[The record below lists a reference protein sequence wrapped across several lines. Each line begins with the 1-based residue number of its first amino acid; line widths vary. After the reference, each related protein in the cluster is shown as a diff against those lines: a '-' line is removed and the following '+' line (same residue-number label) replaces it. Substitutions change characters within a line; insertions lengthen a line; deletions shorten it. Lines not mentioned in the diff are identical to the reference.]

1 MLLDRYSS
9 VVALRLMARR
19 QEYPLAQAASDFVI
33 LKTPAAVPAGP
44 ATIVMV
50 VDGRER
56 RWEVVIPE
64 SAGAAE
70 RIRTQLV

>member
-1 MLLDRYSS
+1 MRL
-9 VVALRLMARR
+9 VARG
-19 QEYPLAQAASDFVI
+19 QEYPLAQAAPDFVI

-50 VDGRER
+50 VDGQER
-56 RWEVVIPE
+56 RWDVILPE
-64 SAGAAE
+64 SSGPAE